1 MRNTG
6 LKIIL
11 LSLICLLLV
20 FSVDCSK
27 TQKLKIIQVKKTEIP
42 VVNFRVMIFSGS
54 ADDQKGKEGL
64 AYFASSMLKKGT
76 QSYSREQLEELLD
89 FLSARI
95 DISVDKQV
103 IVVSGTTLKEN
114 LDKFYP
120 LFSEVIL
127 KPSFP
132 QEEIEKQKKEQEDGV
147 NMLLQD
153 DGELVKE
160 CLQDYIY
167 KDHPYGHPVVGGLSS
182 IKSFTRQDVQDF
194 YNTHFV
200 KDNLVI
206 GLAGDIDENLVEK
219 VRKDFSALKEGKVV
233 HPEGTVQPLKGRKLL
248 LVEKEGRGQTQ
259 FCFGH
264 PVSFTRKDEKMFFP
278 LYVANTYF
286 GKHRESFGVLFQTVR
301 TEHGLSYGAY
311 SYIEYFRQAGWSNLA
326 SPNIP
331 RREQYFSIWTYP
343 KSINGKFT
351 MKLVL
356 KDLTDLVEN
365 GVPKEELERYK
376 NFEINH
382 FPFEIQTPQRKLGL
396 LLDEEFYGNYGFVDN
411 FEKNVKGVSSDQVNS
426 DLKKYIFPDDIA
438 IVAIVSNADDFKKE
452 LFSDQTVIEYPSGV
466 DGASLK
472 EGDDKVKA
480 FDLKIKPEDV
490 SVVKVS
496 ELFK

>member
-11 LSLICLLLV
+11 LSLICLSLV
-20 FSVDCSK
+20 FLVNCSK

-42 VVNFRVMIFSGS
+42 VVNFRVMVFSGS
-54 ADDQKGKEGL
+54 ADDPKGKEGL

-76 QSYSREQLEELLD
+76 QSYSRDQLEELLD

-95 DISVDKQV
+95 DVSVDKQV

-120 LFSEVIL
+120 VFSEVLL
-127 KPSFP
+127 KPTFP
-132 QEEIEKQKKEQEDGV
+132 QEEIEKQKKEQEDAV

-153 DGELVKE
+153 DAELVKE

-167 KDHPYGHPVVGGLSS
+167 QNHPFGHPVTGSLSS
-182 IKSFTRQDVQDF
+182 IKNFTREDVQNF
-194 YNTHFV
+194 YNNNFL

-206 GLAGDIDENLVEK
+206 GLAGDIDENLVDR
-219 VRKDFSALKEGKVV
+219 VRKDFSTLKEGKVV

-259 FCFGH
+259 LCFGQ
-264 PVSFTRKDEKMFFP
+264 PLSFTRKDESVFIP

-301 TEHGLSYGAY
+301 TTHGLSYGAY
-311 SYIEYFRQAGWSNLA
+311 SYMEYFRQAGWSNLA

-343 KSINGKFT
+343 KSINTKFT

-356 KDLTDLVEN
+356 KDLSDLVEA

-396 LLDEEFYGNYGFVDN
+396 LLDEDFYGNYGFVDN
-411 FEKNVKGVSSDQVNS
+411 FEKNVKAVNPDQVNS

-438 IVAIVSNADDFKKE
+438 IVAVVSNADDFKKE

-466 DGASLK
+466 DPAALK
-472 EGDDKVKA
+472 EGDDKIKA
-480 FDLKIKPEDV
+480 FELKIKPEDV

>member
-1 MRNTG
+1 MRNAG

-20 FSVDCSK
+20 FSIDCSK

-42 VVNFRVMIFSGS
+42 VVHFRVMVFSGS
-54 ADDQKGKEGL
+54 ADDPAGKGGL

-95 DISVDKQV
+95 DVNVDKEV

-114 LDKFYP
+114 LEKFYP
-120 LFSEVIL
+120 VFSEVLL
-127 KPSFP
+127 KPTFP

-153 DGELVKE
+153 DAELAKE
-160 CLQDYIY
+160 CLQDYIF
-167 KDHPYGHPVVGGLSS
+167 KGHPYGHTVVGSLSS
-182 IKSFTRQDVQDF
+182 IKGFSREDVENF
-194 YNTHFV
+194 YNNNFL
-200 KDNLVI
+200 KNNLVI

-219 VRKDFSALKEGKVV
+219 VRKDFSSLKEGRVV

-248 LVEKEGRGQTQ
+248 LLEKEGRGQIQ
-259 FCFGH
+259 LCFGQ
-264 PVSFTRKDEKMFFP
+264 PVSFTRKDETVFFP

-301 TEHGLSYGAY
+301 TAHGLSYGAY
-311 SYIEYFRQAGWSNLA
+311 SYMEYFRQAGWSNLT

-351 MKLVL
+351 LKLVL
-356 KDLTDLVEN
+356 KDLTELVEA

-411 FEKNVKGVSSDQVNS
+411 FEKNVKAVSSDQANS

-438 IVAIVSNADDFKKE
+438 IVAVVSNADDFKKE
-452 LFSDQTVIEYPSGV
+452 LFSDQTMIEYPSGV
-466 DGASLK
+466 GGASLK
-472 EGDDKVKA
+472 EQDDGIKA
-480 FDLKIKPEDV
+480 LDLKIKPADV